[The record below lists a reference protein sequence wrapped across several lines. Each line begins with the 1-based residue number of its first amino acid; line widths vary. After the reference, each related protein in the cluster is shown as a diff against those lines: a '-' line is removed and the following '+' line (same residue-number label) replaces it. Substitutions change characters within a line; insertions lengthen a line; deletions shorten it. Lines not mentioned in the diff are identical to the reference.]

1 LHKALKWTLMG
12 LGSVILVLGAVLAYV
27 AATFDPNDY
36 KSAIIQAV
44 KEKTGRTL
52 ELKGD
57 IGLSLFPSLGMK
69 LGPTSLSERNSAQ
82 AFAGLES
89 AFVSV
94 KVMPLLA
101 KDLIVDAVE
110 LKGLR
115 ATIVRD
121 KAGKLNVDDLVG
133 PQKTPEDKAGAP
145 VKIDIARVEIADA
158 DVTFADQAGGT
169 RYRLSKLDLKTG
181 RLANGVTTPVDLSA
195 VIASEKDKAEL
206 DTKLKAKL
214 TFDLERQLYKL
225 DGLDCSVKGRYGDI
239 SGLNATAKGNV
250 EARLGSGEY
259 VANPLEVA
267 VSGKRPG
274 GDVNVKLD
282 APRLTLTQD
291 KVEDG
296 KTVLEAQLSE
306 LGAKLTAKI
315 TVGSVQGAYT
325 ALSAGPLDADIEMK
339 SDGRTVKA
347 RLGGALTGNLETK
360 RFELPNLALAAKVS
374 DPKLPKGSFDADIK
388 GAVRVDLA
396 KESAGLD
403 FTGKLE
409 ESSVSGKVAVTKF
422 SPLAVTFDLNADQL
436 DVDRLMGKAPGGK
449 SADAKTGKG
458 AGSDD
463 RIDLSALKTVNAAG
477 SVRIGKLTAMNLK
490 SSQFRADMKVAGGR
504 LDVSPV
510 SAQLYQG
517 TLNGS
522 LSAQAANQPVF
533 TVKQSLAGVAVG
545 PLLRDAANIDTLDG
559 KGTINLDLTTQGA
572 TVDALKKALNGNAA
586 IHLADG
592 SLKGIDIAGTIRSA
606 RDKIRELRG
615 EQVKPA
621 DKTQKTDFSELKAT
635 FNVKNGVAR
644 NNDLSMKS
652 PLLRVSG
659 AGDID
664 IGHDRMNYVL
674 KATLVGTTKGQ
685 GGKDAADLG
694 GLTVPVKLTGP
705 INSPQYAIDFAGMV
719 TDVAKQRVQDELLK
733 RLPGQAPGKPAPADG
748 KASGNVKDTIK
759 DQLKGILG
767 R

>member
-1 LHKALKWTLMG
+1 MG
-12 LGSVILVLGAVLAYV
+12 LGSVILVLGAVVAYV
-27 AATFDPNDY
+27 AATFNPNDY

-133 PQKTPEDKAGAP
+133 AQKPEDKAGAP

-158 DVTFADQAGGT
+158 DVTFADQAGGM

-181 RLANGVTTPVDLSA
+181 RIANGVTTPVDLSA

-225 DGLDCSVKGRYGDI
+225 DGLDFSVKGRYGDV

-282 APRLTLTQD
+282 APRLALTQD
-291 KVEDG
+291 KVEGG
-296 KTVLEAQLSE
+296 KAVLEAQLSE
-306 LGAKLTAKI
+306 PGTKLTAKI
-315 TVGSVQGAYT
+315 TVGSVQGAYK

-388 GAVRVDLA
+388 GAARADLT

-409 ESSVSGKVAVTKF
+409 ESSVSGKVAVAKF

-458 AGSDD
+458 GGSDD
-463 RIDLSALKTVNAAG
+463 RIDLSALKTLNAAG

-559 KGTINLDLTTQGA
+559 KGTVNLDLITQGV
-572 TVDALKKALNGNAA
+572 TMDALKKALNGNAA

-685 GGKDAADLG
+685 GGKAAADLG

-733 RLPGQAPGKPAPADG
+733 RLPGQAPGKSAPADG
-748 KASGNVKDTIK
+748 KASAGGDVKDAIK
-759 DQLKGILG
+759 DRLKGILG